1 MDAVLRGF
9 IVFLFLLVLTR
20 LLGRRTLGEMTPFD
34 FVLLLIISEAT
45 QEALIGDDFS
55 ATNSF
60 IVVGTLIGTDI
71 ALSFLKQKSK
81 TIDKWLD
88 GTPTILV
95 KNGNLLRDRME
106 KARIDEEDIL
116 GAAREKRGIGT
127 LKEIDY
133 AVLESSGEISIIP
146 VRRSEA

>member
-1 MDAVLRGF
+1 MDAVLRGV
-9 IVFLFLLVLTR
+9 IVFGVLLILTR

-60 IVVGTLIGTDI
+60 IVIATLIGTDI
-71 ALSFLKQKSK
+71 ALSYAKDKSSFLER
-81 TIDKWLD
+81 WLD
-88 GTPTILV
+88 GTPTVLV
-95 KNGNLLRDRME
+95 ERGKLMRDKMK

-116 GAAREKRGIGT
+116 GAAREKRGLGS

-133 AVLESSGEISIIP
+133 AILESTGEISIIP
-146 VRRSEA
+146 VR